1 MACDFF
7 AASAL
12 PQNSSI
18 PRVLLD
24 PNPICDSIFPF
35 DDLLKVLVLLPHLL
49 CLHFQKKKKV
59 FKWLH
64 PIMKLKER
72 IKVKPLAYFLLAKIF
87 LLVKKTLFLP
97 FSFFL
102 NYWKFV
108 FWPLICVIQD
118 KGWDSTKSLIV
129 RYKKCLKYIY
139 DVFSWTFCFKRK
151 FYCVVHLSGAD
162 IPFFPLYKQRIQC
175 IFYILN
181 NKIYVIK

>member
-1 MACDFF
+1 MWLLCSFSFASKFF
-7 AASAL
+7 NTSGSPGPKSYMWL
-12 PQNSSI
+12 Y
-18 PRVLLD
+18 
-24 PNPICDSIFPF
+24 FPF
-35 DDLLKVLVLLPHLL
+35 WWSSQSSGPASTFTL
-49 CLHFQKKKKV
+49 FTFSKKKKV